1 MGRFCVVGSVRHGGR
16 YSVFYGNHLTGRKAS
31 GMQSELSPHWVI
43 QSGEQVMQRPD
54 TSTIP
59 GGKGGHQERLTD
71 KQWALE
77 MPLTFL

>member
-1 MGRFCVVGSVRHGGR
+1 MWEDSVWLAARGIEAGTPDSMEITSLEGR
-16 YSVFYGNHLTGRKAS
+16 
-31 GMQSELSPHWVI
+31 MQSELSLHWVI
-43 QSGEQVMQRPD
+43 QSGKQVMQRPD
-54 TSTIP
+54 TSAIP

>member
-1 MGRFCVVGSVRHGGR
+1 
-16 YSVFYGNHLTGRKAS
+16 
-31 GMQSELSPHWVI
+31 MQSELSPYWVI

-71 KQWALE
+71 EQWALE